1 MATPTDW
8 KAEKERW
15 RNGIDVQMA
24 TYKDFTDFILF
35 KLWDYNNYKAIDD
48 GLWSFF

>member
-1 MATPTDW
+1 METD
-8 KAEKERW
+8 
-15 RNGIDVQMA
+15 
-24 TYKDFTDFILF
+24 KDFINFILF